1 MVSIGRVDLLTRENT
16 LQLRF
21 SLKTKVSMV
30 VFLLVT
36 VLLSL
41 GGSFFFYYFERNI
54 KQEISEQQFN
64 LVSKLAEWVDTNI
77 RFAQDIIV
85 RAAARVPADTIDD
98 PDQAQIFLDSHL
110 GTVSTLF
117 DNGVFLFSAEGR
129 MVAETPFIPG
139 RRGKDYSFR
148 EYFQRTVATDQP
160 YISIPYFSSQTHG
173 NLAVNFTAPV
183 HNSAGELI
191 GVLAGSLDLTQ
202 DNMLGRIAKTKI
214 GKTGYLY
221 LYSTDRLM
229 IMHPKTERILKKDV
243 PLGANIFF
251 DKAIN
256 GFEGSGETVNSRGL
270 HALATFKRLES
281 LDWILAANYPS
292 AEAFSSIH
300 KVQRY
305 FWVGMV
311 FFLLVTVL
319 VTWFA
324 MRWLIA
330 PLQYF
335 ISHIEDAVVSKDT
348 QKLLQL
354 ETTDEISSLADAFA
368 RLMHD
373 VEEQKQ
379 RVQQQLLFQKT
390 LVDTIPNPIYYK
402 DIEGKYLGCNK
413 AFEQLYG
420 LDSAEI
426 IGSTIDEIASPEM
439 AKILGESD
447 EELFRQKDNSFQI
460 FEYALTY
467 ADGSHHDALFYKAI
481 YKDAAG
487 DPAGLVGII
496 VDISQ
501 RKEIEIALAEQHR
514 FATNLLQ
521 NSAVPCFVLDVNHKV
536 IAWTSACE
544 ELTGLAGKDLLGT
557 DEQWRAFYS
566 EKRPCL
572 ADLVLDKD
580 LEGTLDLYE
589 SFSNSQLI
597 AEGVQAEGWFPN
609 ISGKTRYLRF
619 DAAPIY
625 DTAGALIASIETLH
639 DLTSQ
644 KQTEQS
650 LRESEQS
657 LLSLIERS
665 PDAILV
671 HRAGKVILA
680 NPSAAKLFIAASVE
694 KLVDIQLLDLVHPDY
709 RELVHERVTY
719 VEAHHVEK
727 PYIEEKL
734 LRLDGSTVDVE
745 ASSTPVFYGETWA
758 VQTILR
764 DITERKEMQERV
776 WRQANYDTLTWV
788 PNRFMFLDR
797 LQQSLEGADREQ
809 DRVALL
815 FIDLDHFKAVNDTL
829 GHEAGDVLLREVAKR
844 LTKSIRKTDTLSR
857 IGGDEFT
864 VILTHVVTPVTVK
877 IVVERILKSLFKKF
891 NLPGGEG
898 QISGSIGI
906 AFYPEDGKDITA
918 LLKKA
923 DAAMYQAKERGR
935 NTFHFS
941 TSPESLEPG
950 KRPLD

>member
-1 MVSIGRVDLLTRENT
+1 
-16 LQLRF
+16 LQLRL
-21 SLKTKVSMV
+21 SLKTKISMV

-41 GGSFFFYYFERNI
+41 GGSLFFYFFKSSIE
-54 KQEISEQQFN
+54 QEISAEQFT
-64 LVSKLAEWVDTNI
+64 LVSMLAEGIDTNI
-77 RFAQDIIV
+77 RFARDIIV
-85 RAAARVPADTIDD
+85 RTADRVPANIVED
-98 PDQAQIFLDSHL
+98 PEQAQFFLDSHL
-110 GTVSTLF
+110 GSVSSLF
-117 DNGVFLFSAEGR
+117 DNGVFLFSAEGTI
-129 MVAETPFIPG
+129 VAETPFKPG
-139 RRGKDYSFR
+139 RRGQDFSFR
-148 EYFQRTVATDQP
+148 EYFQRTVETDQP
-160 YISIPYFSSQTHG
+160 FISIPYFSSQTHG
-173 NLAVNFTAPV
+173 HPAVNFTAPIR
-183 HNSAGELI
+183 NSEGELI

-202 DNMLGRIAKTKI
+202 DNLLGRIAKTKI

-229 IMHPKTERILKKDV
+229 IMHPKAERILKKDV
-243 PLGANIFF
+243 PLGANILF
-251 DKAIN
+251 DQAIN

-281 LDWILAANYPS
+281 VDWILAANYPL
-292 AEAFSSIH
+292 AEAFASVH

-311 FFLLVTVL
+311 FFLSVTVL

-324 MRWLIA
+324 MRWLIE

-335 ISHIEDAVVSKDT
+335 ITHIEDAVASQDT
-348 QKLLQL
+348 QKSLQL
-354 ETTDEISSLADAFA
+354 GTTDEISSLADAFA

-373 VEEQKQ
+373 VEVQKQ
-379 RVQQQLLFQKT
+379 AVQQQLLFQKT
-390 LVDTIPNPIYYK
+390 LIDTIPSPIYYK
-402 DIEGKYLGCNK
+402 DIEGTYLGCNK
-413 AFEQLYG
+413 SFEQLYG

-426 IGSTIDEIASPEM
+426 IGSTIDKIAPQET
-439 AKILGESD
+439 ANALGESD
-447 EELFRQKDNSFQI
+447 KELFRQQDNSFQI
-460 FEYALTY
+460 FEHALTY
-467 ADGSHHDALFYKAI
+467 ADGSRHDALFYKAI
-481 YKDAAG
+481 YRDAKG

-544 ELTGLAGKDLLGT
+544 ELTGINAKDLLGT
-557 DEQWRAFYS
+557 DDHWKAFYP

-580 LEGTLDLYE
+580 LERTLDLYE
-589 SFSNSQLI
+589 SFSSSQLI
-597 AEGVQAEGWFPN
+597 AEGLQAEGWFPN
-609 ISGKTRYLRF
+609 IRGNSRYLRF

-625 DTAGALIASIETLH
+625 DTVGALIASIETLH

-650 LRESEQS
+650 LRESEHS
-657 LLSLIERS
+657 YRSLIERS
-665 PDAILV
+665 PDAIIV

-680 NPSAAKLFIAASVE
+680 NPSAARLFSAPDVDT
-694 KLVDIQLLDLVHPDY
+694 LVNIQILDLVHPDY
-709 RELVHERVTY
+709 REVVHERVTK
-719 VEAHHVEK
+719 VEEQREEM

-734 LRLDGSTVDVE
+734 LRMDGSTVDVE
-745 ASSTPVFYGETWA
+745 ASSTPVFYGEKWA

-776 WRQANYDTLTWV
+776 WRQANYDTLTGV

-815 FIDLDHFKAVNDTL
+815 FIDLDHFKVVNDTL

-844 LTKSIRKTDTLSR
+844 LTNSIRKTDTLSR

-864 VILTHVVTPVTVK
+864 VILTRVVTPVTVQ
-877 IVVERILKSLFKKF
+877 IVVERMLKSLVKPFK
-891 NLPGGEG
+891 LPGGEG

-906 AFYPEDGKDITA
+906 AFYPEDGKDIAA
-918 LLKKA
+918 LMKKA
-923 DAAMYQAKERGR
+923 DTAMYQAKEGGR
-935 NTFHFS
+935 NTFCFS

>member
-1 MVSIGRVDLLTRENT
+1 M
-16 LQLRF
+16 QLRL
-21 SLKTKVSMV
+21 SLKTKISMV

-41 GGSFFFYYFERNI
+41 GGSLFFYFFKSSIE
-54 KQEISEQQFN
+54 QEISAEQFT
-64 LVSKLAEWVDTNI
+64 LVSMLAEGIDTNI
-77 RFAQDIIV
+77 RFARDIIV
-85 RAAARVPADTIDD
+85 RTADRVPANIVED
-98 PDQAQIFLDSHL
+98 PEQAQFFLDSHL
-110 GTVSTLF
+110 GSVSSLF
-117 DNGVFLFSAEGR
+117 DNGVFLFSAEGTI
-129 MVAETPFIPG
+129 VAETPFKPG
-139 RRGKDYSFR
+139 RRGQDFSFR
-148 EYFQRTVATDQP
+148 EYFQRTVETDQP
-160 YISIPYFSSQTHG
+160 FISIPYFSSQTHG
-173 NLAVNFTAPV
+173 HPAVNFTAPIR
-183 HNSAGELI
+183 NSEGELI

-202 DNMLGRIAKTKI
+202 DNLLGRIAKTKI

-229 IMHPKTERILKKDV
+229 IMHPKAERILKKDV
-243 PLGANIFF
+243 PLGANILF
-251 DKAIN
+251 DQAIN

-281 LDWILAANYPS
+281 VDWILAANYPL
-292 AEAFSSIH
+292 AEAFASVH

-311 FFLLVTVL
+311 FFLSVTVL

-324 MRWLIA
+324 MRWLIE

-335 ISHIEDAVVSKDT
+335 ITHIEDAVASQDT
-348 QKLLQL
+348 QKSLQL
-354 ETTDEISSLADAFA
+354 GTTDEISSLADAFA

-373 VEEQKQ
+373 VEVQKQ
-379 RVQQQLLFQKT
+379 AVQQQLLFQKT
-390 LVDTIPNPIYYK
+390 LIDTIPSPIYYK
-402 DIEGKYLGCNK
+402 DIEGTYLGCNK
-413 AFEQLYG
+413 SFEQLYG

-426 IGSTIDEIASPEM
+426 IGSTIDKIAPQET
-439 AKILGESD
+439 ANALGESD
-447 EELFRQKDNSFQI
+447 KELFRQQDNSFQI
-460 FEYALTY
+460 FEHALTY
-467 ADGSHHDALFYKAI
+467 ADGSRHDALFYKAI
-481 YKDAAG
+481 YRDAKG

-544 ELTGLAGKDLLGT
+544 ELTGINAKDLLGT
-557 DEQWRAFYS
+557 DDHWKAFYP

-580 LEGTLDLYE
+580 LERTLDLYE
-589 SFSNSQLI
+589 SFSSSQLI
-597 AEGVQAEGWFPN
+597 AEGLQAEGWFPN
-609 ISGKTRYLRF
+609 IRGNSRYLRF

-625 DTAGALIASIETLH
+625 DTVGALIASIETLH

-650 LRESEQS
+650 LRESEHS
-657 LLSLIERS
+657 YRSLIERS
-665 PDAILV
+665 PDAIIV

-680 NPSAAKLFIAASVE
+680 NPSAARLFSAPDVDT
-694 KLVDIQLLDLVHPDY
+694 LVNIQILDLVHPDY
-709 RELVHERVTY
+709 REVVHERVTK
-719 VEAHHVEK
+719 VEEQREEM

-734 LRLDGSTVDVE
+734 LRMDGSTVDVE
-745 ASSTPVFYGETWA
+745 ASSTPVFYGEKWA

-776 WRQANYDTLTWV
+776 WRQANYDTLTGV

-815 FIDLDHFKAVNDTL
+815 FIDLDHFKVVNDTL

-844 LTKSIRKTDTLSR
+844 LTNSIRKTDTLSR

-864 VILTHVVTPVTVK
+864 VILTRVVTPVTVQ
-877 IVVERILKSLFKKF
+877 IVVERMLKSLVKPFK
-891 NLPGGEG
+891 LPGGEG

-906 AFYPEDGKDITA
+906 AFYPEDGKDIAA
-918 LLKKA
+918 LMKKA
-923 DAAMYQAKERGR
+923 DTAMYQAKEGGR
-935 NTFHFS
+935 NTFCFS

>member
-1 MVSIGRVDLLTRENT
+1 
-16 LQLRF
+16 
-21 SLKTKVSMV
+21 MV

-41 GGSFFFYYFERNI
+41 GGSLFFYFFKSSIE
-54 KQEISEQQFN
+54 QEISAEQFT
-64 LVSKLAEWVDTNI
+64 LVSMLAEGIDTNI
-77 RFAQDIIV
+77 RFARDIIV
-85 RAAARVPADTIDD
+85 RTADRVPANIVED
-98 PDQAQIFLDSHL
+98 PEQAQFFLDSHL
-110 GTVSTLF
+110 GSVSSLF
-117 DNGVFLFSAEGR
+117 DNGVFLFSAEGTI
-129 MVAETPFIPG
+129 VAETPFKPG
-139 RRGKDYSFR
+139 RRGQDFSFR
-148 EYFQRTVATDQP
+148 EYFQRTVETDQP
-160 YISIPYFSSQTHG
+160 FISIPYFSSQTHG
-173 NLAVNFTAPV
+173 HPAVNFTAPIR
-183 HNSAGELI
+183 NSEGELI

-202 DNMLGRIAKTKI
+202 DNLLGRIAKTKI

-229 IMHPKTERILKKDV
+229 IMHPKAERILKKDV
-243 PLGANIFF
+243 PLGANILF
-251 DKAIN
+251 DQAIN

-281 LDWILAANYPS
+281 VDWILAANYPL
-292 AEAFSSIH
+292 AEAFASVH

-311 FFLLVTVL
+311 FFLSVTVL

-324 MRWLIA
+324 MRWLIE

-335 ISHIEDAVVSKDT
+335 ITHIEDAVASQDT
-348 QKLLQL
+348 QKSLQL
-354 ETTDEISSLADAFA
+354 GTTDEISSLADAFA

-373 VEEQKQ
+373 VEVQKQ
-379 RVQQQLLFQKT
+379 AVQQQLLFQKT
-390 LVDTIPNPIYYK
+390 LIDTIPSPIYYK
-402 DIEGKYLGCNK
+402 DIEGTYLGCNK
-413 AFEQLYG
+413 SFEQLYG

-426 IGSTIDEIASPEM
+426 IGSTIDKIAPQET
-439 AKILGESD
+439 ANALGESD
-447 EELFRQKDNSFQI
+447 KELFRQQDNSFQI
-460 FEYALTY
+460 FEHALTY
-467 ADGSHHDALFYKAI
+467 ADGSRHDALFYKAI
-481 YKDAAG
+481 YRDAKG

-544 ELTGLAGKDLLGT
+544 ELTGINAKDLLGT
-557 DEQWRAFYS
+557 DDHWKAFYP

-580 LEGTLDLYE
+580 LERTLDLYE
-589 SFSNSQLI
+589 SFSSSQLI
-597 AEGVQAEGWFPN
+597 AEGLQAEGWFPN
-609 ISGKTRYLRF
+609 IRGNSRYLRF

-625 DTAGALIASIETLH
+625 DTVGALIASIETLH

-650 LRESEQS
+650 LRESEHS
-657 LLSLIERS
+657 YRSLIERS
-665 PDAILV
+665 PDAIIV

-680 NPSAAKLFIAASVE
+680 NPSAARLFSAPDVDT
-694 KLVDIQLLDLVHPDY
+694 LVNIQILDLVHPDY
-709 RELVHERVTY
+709 REVVHERVTK
-719 VEAHHVEK
+719 VEEQREEM

-734 LRLDGSTVDVE
+734 LRMDGSTVDVE
-745 ASSTPVFYGETWA
+745 ASSTPVFYGEKWA

-776 WRQANYDTLTWV
+776 WRQANYDTLTGV

-815 FIDLDHFKAVNDTL
+815 FIDLDHFKVVNDTL

-844 LTKSIRKTDTLSR
+844 LTNSIRKTDTLSR

-864 VILTHVVTPVTVK
+864 VILTRVVTPVTVQ
-877 IVVERILKSLFKKF
+877 IVVERMLKSLVKPFK
-891 NLPGGEG
+891 LPGGEG

-906 AFYPEDGKDITA
+906 AFYPEDGKDIAA
-918 LLKKA
+918 LMKKA
-923 DAAMYQAKERGR
+923 DTAMYQAKEGGR
-935 NTFHFS
+935 NTFCFS